1 MRRIATSTLQPR
13 PTRSQHDRCCGWQIR
28 FESGGNSGG
37 ESRSRE
43 RSQPIQQGATSKC
56 SSWCAPL
63 LSELCGLP
71 SRLFAV
77 FATVAAAHTCRRVI
91 TLAGVAC
98 GERWP
103 KATGETRSLLAS
115 QVALDLRVR
124 RPSVMSLPL
133 GVARRPVSI
142 KNPTGNNH
150 RRHHMRRIATSTLQP
165 QPTQSQHDRCC
176 GWQIRFESGGN
187 SGGESRSRERSQ
199 PIQQG
204 ATSQCSS
211 WCAQLLSE
219 LCGFP

>member
-43 RSQPIQQGATSKC
+43 RSQPILLGATSKC

-77 FATVAAAHTCRRVI
+77 FATVAAAHTCRSAV
-91 TLAGVAC
+91 TSAGAAC

-103 KATGETRSLLAS
+103 KASGETHSLLVSPA
-115 QVALDLRVR
+115 ALGLRVR
-124 RPSVMSLPL
+124 RPSVMALPL
-133 GVARRPVSI
+133 GLSPAVRYQSRTPLAVTTIVIICVASPSAI
-142 KNPTGNNH
+142 C
-150 RRHHMRRIATSTLQP
+150 
-165 QPTQSQHDRCC
+165 SQDQRTCNTTDVAMANQFRKR
-176 GWQIRFESGGN
+176 WQQRW
-187 SGGESRSRERSQ
+187 RKQ
-199 PIQQG
+199 V
-204 ATSQCSS
+204 A
-211 WCAQLLSE
+211 
-219 LCGFP
+219 

>member
-1 MRRIATSTLQPR
+1 M
-13 PTRSQHDRCCGWQIR
+13 
-28 FESGGNSGG
+28 
-37 ESRSRE
+37 
-43 RSQPIQQGATSKC
+43 
-56 SSWCAPL
+56 
-63 LSELCGLP
+63 
-71 SRLFAV
+71 V

-150 RRHHMRRIATSTLQP
+150 RRHHMRRIATSALQP

-187 SGGESRSRERSQ
+187 SGGEIRARERSR

-204 ATSQCSS
+204 APSKCSS
-211 WCAQLLSE
+211 WCAPLLSE
-219 LCGFP
+219 LCGLPSRLFAVFATVATDHTSSSAITSAGAACGEHWPKAIGATG